1 MTTLAECRQQTRAH
15 IDEQTARFWDDTNEI
30 DVWIWEAAKDIARRA
45 EVLSDTHT
53 IRTKADQRTYDFPP
67 DLLRVHKVV
76 YENDDGSAYTL
87 DFVPIAQMDDY
98 HGGVRWTGAGRPSR
112 WSSWGFSG
120 DSQQFVLDRAPSEHA
135 NLVLYYYRLPRKP
148 VDDGDPVEVPA
159 GWESLIPL
167 YAEMVA
173 RRKDNDGRWQEAAA
187 LYEKGV
193 AEMMRA
199 TRHHSDQ
206 ATVFSP
212 GGTWLDGS
220 DWDW

>member
-1 MTTLAECRQQTRAH
+1 MSTLAEVRASVRSH
-15 IDEQTARFWDDTNEI
+15 LDEATASFWQDEEI
-30 DVWIWEAAKDIARRA
+30 DRWLYEAAKDIARRA

-53 IRTKADQRTYDFPP
+53 IRTKAEERIYDFPP

-76 YENDDGSAYTL
+76 YENDDGTAYTL
-87 DFVPIAQMDDY
+87 EFVPVSQMDDY
-98 HGGVRWTGAGRPSR
+98 HGGVRYNGTGRPAV

-148 VDDGDPVEVPA
+148 VDDNDPVEVPA
-159 GWESLIPL
+159 GWEDLIPL
-167 YAEMVA
+167 YAEYVA
-173 RRKDNDGRWQEAAA
+173 RRKDNDGRWQEAFN
-187 LYEKGV
+187 LYRSNLE
-193 AEMMRA
+193 AMMKM

-212 GGTWLDGS
+212 GGTWLDDS
-220 DWDW
+220 DWL